1 MQVSTPPRQY
11 ASAAEQFQNRLGRA
25 AKPHSGTYS
34 SDNEDEQISSAADA
48 VEEEGVTK
56 PDKAVRHAQAEMGTE
71 AGHSSDGADRQ
82 PDAEEAWEAD
92 QHTATDEDQEQ
103 EQQQQHISPGLH
115 QQQQKSKAALRVGQL
130 HSIDSVH
137 RFLNRLNQPTQHQS
151 PLQSKSS
158 LLPHQAR
165 LEMQSQSRARSQ
177 SQSESQSQSQSQS
190 QAQSQSKPTWQ
201 SQSAQSWRLPQTD
214 PKANPSQLR
223 QQLSDAS
230 SLPHG
235 SGLRGTHSLTPS
247 AAVRQTSDRKTDLQ
261 PGTGGSTA
269 SEADSTQG
277 TPGATVRQT
286 SDGQTDLR
294 PGTGGSTPSEE
305 GSYQGR
311 ALEQADV
318 ASSPMQAAV
327 AAVAGRL
334 QSVQHGLASAE
345 GRLAELTGRRPVKR

>member
-11 ASAAEQFQNRLGRA
+11 ASAAEQFRNRLGRA
-25 AKPHSGTYS
+25 AKLHSGTYS
-34 SDNEDEQISSAADA
+34 SDNEDEQISSAVDA

-71 AGHSSDGADRQ
+71 AGHSSDGTDRQ

-92 QHTATDEDQEQ
+92 QHTATDEEQQQ

-158 LLPHQAR
+158 LLPRQAR
-165 LEMQSQSRARSQ
+165 LEMQSQSRAR

-190 QAQSQSKPTWQ
+190 QAQSESKPTWQ

-247 AAVRQTSDRKTDLQ
+247 AAVRH
-261 PGTGGSTA
+261 
-269 SEADSTQG
+269 
-277 TPGATVRQT
+277 T
-286 SDGQTDLR
+286 SDGQTDPR

-345 GRLAELTGRRPVKR
+345 GRLAELTGRRPVNR